1 MSLQMTWRP
10 ILQVDLL
17 VDAIEYAAMYCQ
29 EEHTDEDAPDGE
41 GDLSEQE
48 AGPTMRTL
56 RSHYSAASVLLDELY
71 RAEEEQVRK
80 RALLRRDE
88 LWDTLKVS

>member
-1 MSLQMTWRP
+1 M
-10 ILQVDLL
+10 

-29 EEHTDEDAPDGE
+29 EEHTDDDESPDGE

-48 AGPTMRTL
+48 AGPIMRTL
-56 RSHYSAASVLLDELY
+56 RRHYSAASVLLDELY
-71 RAEEEQVRK
+71 CAEQEQVRK